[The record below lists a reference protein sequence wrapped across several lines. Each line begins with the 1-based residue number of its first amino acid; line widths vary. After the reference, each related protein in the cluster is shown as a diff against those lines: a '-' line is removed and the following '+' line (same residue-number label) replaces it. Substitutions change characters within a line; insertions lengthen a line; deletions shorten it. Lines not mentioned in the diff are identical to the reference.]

1 MRLGALLFL
10 MTLGCQQQPAPAC
23 PAPVPVTLPE
33 REVALAVPRA
43 PRPPVLAEHDDD
55 AIWQTAA
62 GTGPWKMP
70 QSHAAARPYS
80 NARLLWDAENLYVC
94 LYAADQDIEAQGARS
109 DAFLVQIQAEQPTAP
124 ILTLAIAPTGQV
136 TELARLAIGLD
147 AKWAS
152 EARVSM
158 DRDGSLNDAAGED
171 DEEWVAFVALPWSR
185 LGMEA
190 RVGLRL
196 QLSLERCDVPK
207 DGVQRCGAWHEA
219 VMLAEARTSAT
230 NR

>member
-1 MRLGALLFL
+1 MLLFL
-10 MTLGCQQQPAPAC
+10 ATLGCQRPPAPAC
-23 PAPVPVTLPE
+23 PAPVAVTLPA
-33 REVALAVPRA
+33 REIALAVPRA
-43 PRPPVLAEHDDD
+43 PRPPVLAQHDDD

-70 QSHAAARPYS
+70 QSQAAARPYS

-136 TELARLAIGLD
+136 AELARLAMGLD
-147 AKWAS
+147 ATWRS
-152 EARVSM
+152 EAQVSM

-171 DEEWVAFVALPWSR
+171 DEEWVAFVALPWSQV
-185 LGMEA
+185 GMTA
-190 RVGLRL
+190 QVGLRL
-196 QLSLERCDVPK
+196 QLRLERCDVPK
-207 DGVQRCGAWHEA
+207 DGVRRCGEWTQA
-219 VMLAEARTSAT
+219 VMLADTPTMASR
-230 NR
+230 